1 MASELIN
8 ELRLQNLQNAIPG
21 LECDQISDIS
31 IFMGDLNYRM
41 NTTYSKFNNSNIR
54 TALEI
59 FPTHDQLTYSMT
71 TS

>member
-41 NTTYSKFNNSNIR
+41 NTTYSNIS
-54 TALEI
+54 EQ
-59 FPTHDQLTYSMT
+59 D
-71 TS
+71 